1 MTDTTCTIGG
11 NVVSN
16 YVVDSDVQKNK
27 VNNIGTCKIRLA
39 NPADIWGGTF
49 ASNDAIA
56 LAINGAPIFAGKVK
70 DVVPYL
76 TEKGVYTNELLITGT
91 DYGRYGADLYFTKKY
106 KTQPGG
112 AILLDIFSMF
122 GGANDPWTYADP
134 GGTPSIKY
142 EGKRTFLCD
151 AVREICDLMAYD
163 SYIDNANELHIFAS
177 GTIDSTVDL
186 ISLVG
191 DPTNNLLSFDEFEQ
205 EGGDIR
211 NIIEISAGNVKDHYT
226 EENPTGWTAGGGGAI
241 ASETT
246 THFIYG
252 LGSIELTC
260 TGASSA
266 YLNFAGTLYGY
277 TGSIDLSPFCQ
288 AKVLIKGE
296 RDAEDRFNFRPFLV
310 DDGGKEIVFIRRKSG
325 AGSKGITEDIPDWNI
340 GAGKWSVITYPLG
353 DHDGNPIRATGA
365 EMNGYWT
372 FAAGSVAPFNWNNV
386 VQMGFKYPHA
396 ENGIV
401 WIDGWTI
408 PSLEAK
414 YTTADAGSRGLYD
427 DRMYPE
433 YRNELRSM
441 PQLKAYGDRVLLMKR
456 YPLVKFKAVA
466 KGQVDTLYAAQY
478 VHVRAPQHGV
488 DALTK
493 YIIVRLQHILRKKSD
508 VRGFDFWT
516 TYDLVSTDAD
526 AGRVIRST
534 DPNAAM
540 LAELRRQNRGFKGS
554 MDDWDLF
561 LGDILTG
568 DRMGFTEGAAF
579 PTDPVNEDMHHLTT
593 DVGVPG
599 VYYGNEGVWYRWDET
614 AGIWVR
620 GPITMHRAFP
630 GPPANGEVIGDTW
643 HDTTNDLW
651 YEWTGVWTLIN
662 FAATTISGTLSAT
675 QLKKGIQPFDSA
687 VLVEAIR
694 VVATSTVT
702 LDIDVDNGA
711 GKAVITA
718 SAGIPFSDFVAGDV
732 ILIQNSEPPWLHN
745 CTGKIVDSVGG
756 GGASVT
762 LTTTLAGA
770 DNTDDEQMIV
780 SVTDAVKW
788 TGAAPA
794 VWFADG
800 TTQNIANG
808 TDHTLALDNTYWA
821 IFTTGAGVTL
831 TNTYANAVGDTVGII
846 ARVTTAAGQEPFI
859 FPVFT
864 RGGSKTLDFLGAGVI
879 DTILLTGDALI
890 GKIMKTSDGVSWTD
904 GIGDPGVIITRN
916 GIKGK
921 GAAGALQA
929 LFQATDGKILAGGGT
944 VILDA
949 LGITINGTFIFFN
962 DAAGV
967 FRGWVYGIGGANPYL
982 QLASAEDLLLTS
994 GAGDDIYIVPGGGA
1008 QYTYMTGWV
1017 LPDKVQV
1024 ADNLRIPSVGADP
1037 AALASGDIWLRND
1050 L

>member
-310 DDGGKEIVFIRRKSG
+310 DDGGKEIIFIRRKSG

-353 DHDGNPIRATGA
+353 DHDGNPIRAAGA

-466 KGQVDTLYAAQY
+466 RGQVGTLYAAQY

-488 DALTK
+488 AALTK

-561 LGDILTG
+561 LGDIETG
-568 DRMGFTEGAAF
+568 TRIGFTEGVAF
-579 PTDPVNEDMHHLTT
+579 PTDPADEDIHFLTG
-593 DVGVPG
+593 DVAVPA
-599 VYYGNEGVWYRWDET
+599 VHYGAPSGILYRWNET
-614 AGIWVR
+614 AVAWER
-620 GPITMHRAFP
+620 GPMYLGRRAADPPVGGEIT
-630 GPPANGEVIGDTW
+630 GDTYFN
-643 HDTTNDLW
+643 TTSN
-651 YEWTGVWTLIN
+651 
-662 FAATTISGTLSAT
+662 
-675 QLKKGIQPFDSA
+675 
-687 VLVEAIR
+687 
-694 VVATSTVT
+694 
-702 LDIDVDNGA
+702 
-711 GKAVITA
+711 
-718 SAGIPFSDFVAGDV
+718 
-732 ILIQNSEPPWLHN
+732 
-745 CTGKIVDSVGG
+745 
-756 GGASVT
+756 
-762 LTTTLAGA
+762 TTL
-770 DNTDDEQMIV
+770 Q
-780 SVTDAVKW
+780 W
-788 TGAAPA
+788 TGAAWSQVSSLNLADTPDFATVEWPTDQLAIEMRPWTGNFSLVWDDRDDEPPA
-794 VWFADG
+794 DWNHFLWGLKDNENAADATIHYADG
-800 TTQNIANG
+800 TSIDVNFGQDLNVADGEWFVYWDEAQKTGGDYDVQWTQVYSTASG
-808 TDHTLALDNTYWA
+808 VGKGLLAVVQVRNATSESPSVMLYNTYIPQMGVGSLVAHSLYSKHFSADWITGKNFQTA
-821 IFTTGAGVTL
+821 LNVGTGVAGIRIDSVSIRGYDDVNPGNLQFYLQAADGKAYCGAG
-831 TNTYANAVGDTVGII
+831 A
-846 ARVTTAAGQEPFI
+846 
-859 FPVFT
+859 
-864 RGGSKTLDFLGAGVI
+864 
-879 DTILLTGDALI
+879 
-890 GKIMKTSDGVSWTD
+890 
-904 GIGDPGVIITRN
+904 
-916 GIKGK
+916 
-921 GAAGALQA
+921 
-929 LFQATDGKILAGGGT
+929 

-949 LGITINGTFIFFN
+949 NGITIDGQAIYFR
-962 DAAGV
+962 DAGSV
-967 FRGWVYGIGGANPYL
+967 FRGWAYGIGGANPYL
-982 QLASAEDLLLTS
+982 QLAAAEDLLLTS
-994 GAGDDIYIVPGGGA
+994 GAGDDIYIIPGGGA
-1008 QYTYMTGWV
+1008 TITYMTGWV
-1017 LPDKVQV
+1017 LPDKVDVQ
-1024 ADNLRIPSVGADP
+1024 DNLRIPRVAN
-1037 AALASGDIWLRND
+1037 AAAEAAMALANGDLWLRTD